1 MTISVLISVYKNE
14 KPEYLKQAM
23 ESIWE
28 SQTLKPEQIVLV
40 EDGPLPDSLEEI
52 VQSFKFQVQSE
63 GHTTFTV
70 VKLPANGGLTK
81 ALNEGIKY
89 VTGDLIARMD
99 SDDISEPHRF
109 ERQVAYMES
118 HPDVD
123 IISGSLQEF
132 DAENDCLNI
141 RHYPQTHEECVK
153 FIVKA
158 CPLAHPSVMMR
169 KRIFE
174 EGLKYDERYR
184 MSQDIKLWYDAVLA
198 GYRLGNIPEVTLFF
212 RREGDVF
219 RRRSRAKAW
228 NEFKIYMNGIYRLK
242 GLFTLSYRYPIA
254 RYIFRNLPPTLVKR
268 IYGSK
273 IRKRVLENKNG

>member
-1 MTISVLISVYKNE
+1 MTVSVLLVYKKE
-14 KPEYLKQAM
+14 KPEYLKQALD
-23 ESIWE
+23 SVWAN
-28 SQTLKPEQIVLV
+28 QTLKPDQIVLV
-40 EDGPLPDSLEEI
+40 EDGPLPKELEEEI
-52 VQSFKFQVQSE
+52 DNSKLRIENSSSTVM
-63 GHTTFTV
+63 TV
-70 VKLPANGGLTK
+70 VKLPVNGGLTK
-81 ALNEGIKY
+81 ALNEGLKY

-99 SDDISEPHRF
+99 SDDISEAHRF
-109 ERQVAYMES
+109 ERQVAYLES

-132 DAENDCLNI
+132 DSENESLNV
-141 RHYPQTHEECVK
+141 RHYPLTHEECVK

-169 KRIFE
+169 RRIFD

-254 RYIFRNLPPTLVKR
+254 RYIFRNLPPSLVKR
-268 IYGSK
+268 IYGSSLRNNVLK
-273 IRKRVLENKNG
+273 I

>member
-1 MTISVLISVYKNE
+1 MTISVLMSVYKNE
-14 KPEYLKQAM
+14 KPEYLKQAL
-23 ESIWE
+23 ESISIE
-28 SQTLKPEQIVLV
+28 QTHKPDQIVLV

-52 VQSFKFQVQSE
+52 VQSFKLNVQSN
-63 GHTTFTV
+63 GNTTFTI
-70 VKLPANGGLTK
+70 VKLPKNGGLTK
-81 ALNEGIKY
+81 ALNEGLKY

-99 SDDISEPHRF
+99 SDDISELHRF

-132 DAENDCLNI
+132 DAEHECLNV
-141 RHYPQTHEECVK
+141 RRYPQTHEECVK

-169 KRIFE
+169 KRIFD

-254 RYIFRNLPPTLVKR
+254 RYVFRNLPPSLVKR

-273 IRKRVLENKNG
+273 VRNRVLKSR

>member
-1 MTISVLISVYKNE
+1 M
-14 KPEYLKQAM
+14 
-23 ESIWE
+23 
-28 SQTLKPEQIVLV
+28 
-40 EDGPLPDSLEEI
+40 
-52 VQSFKFQVQSE
+52 
-63 GHTTFTV
+63 
-70 VKLPANGGLTK
+70 NGGLTK
-81 ALNEGIKY
+81 ALNEGLKY

-99 SDDISEPHRF
+99 SDDISEAHRF
-109 ERQVAYMES
+109 ERQVAFLES

-123 IISGSLQEF
+123 IISGALQEF
-132 DAENDCLNI
+132 DSENESLNV
-141 RHYPQTHEECVK
+141 RHYPLTHEECVK

-169 KRIFE
+169 RRIFD

-254 RYIFRNLPPTLVKR
+254 RYIFRNLPPSLVKR
-268 IYGSK
+268 IYGSSL
-273 IRKRVLENKNG
+273 RNNVLKVNA

>member
-1 MTISVLISVYKNE
+1 MTVSVLLSVYKKE
-14 KPEYLKQAM
+14 KPEYLRQAL
-23 ESIWE
+23 ESICAR
-28 SQTLKPEQIVLV
+28 QTLKPDQIVLV
-40 EDGPLPDSLEEI
+40 EDGPLPKELEKEVYHSKLRI
-52 VQSFKFQVQSE
+52 EKGSS
-63 GHTTFTV
+63 TTMTI
-70 VKLPANGGLTK
+70 VKLPVNGGLTK
-81 ALNEGIKY
+81 ALNEGLKY

-99 SDDISEPHRF
+99 SDDISESHRF
-109 ERQVAYMES
+109 ERQVAFLES

-123 IISGSLQEF
+123 IISGALQEF
-132 DAENDCLNI
+132 DADNDCLNV
-141 RHYPQTHEECVK
+141 RHYPLTHEECVK

-169 KRIFE
+169 RRIFD

-198 GYRLGNIPEVTLFF
+198 GYRLGNIQEVTLFF

-242 GLFTLSYRYPIA
+242 GLFTLSYRYPVA
-254 RYIFRNLPPTLVKR
+254 RYIFRNLPTSLVKK

-273 IRKRVLENKNG
+273 VRNRVLKT

>member
-1 MTISVLISVYKNE
+1 MTVSVLLSVYKKE
-14 KPEYLKQAM
+14 KPEYLKQALD
-23 ESIWE
+23 SVWA
-28 SQTLKPEQIVLV
+28 SQTLKPNQIVLV
-40 EDGPLPDSLEEI
+40 EDGPLPKELEEEI
-52 VQSFKFQVQSE
+52 DNSKLRIENSSSTVM
-63 GHTTFTV
+63 TV
-70 VKLPANGGLTK
+70 VKLPVNGGLTK
-81 ALNEGIKY
+81 ALNEGLKY

-99 SDDISEPHRF
+99 SDDISEAHRF
-109 ERQVAYMES
+109 ERQVAYLES

-123 IISGSLQEF
+123 IISGALQEF
-132 DAENDCLNI
+132 DSENESLNV

-169 KRIFE
+169 RRIFD

-254 RYIFRNLPPTLVKR
+254 RYIFRNLPPSLVKR
-268 IYGSK
+268 IYGSSL
-273 IRKRVLENKNG
+273 RNNVLKVNA